1 MTKKSK
7 NYLKYSLLVLIILII
22 VGIARDISKVNDFL
36 FNSIKNE
43 DSKYL
48 HLFKNDI
55 RRNLE
60 LKSANRNPYEDIFIY
75 SYKQKYNLVVWNIS
89 GYNNINPENIA
100 LASNSEFERE
110 GFTSEFKLEFGT
122 PKVEISSS
130 LEKKKTDTLTIQLND
145 DYEILNYKRQKDLLF
160 LNFKSKGILLSQ
172 GTYDLKAKIFFEEQ
186 NNFQTVF
193 LNDKSQFLIITL
205 IPIDSSIIETE
216 NLLYDILFGINTNID

>member
-7 NYLKYSLLVLIILII
+7 KYLKYSLLVLIILII
-22 VGIARDISKVNDFL
+22 VGIARDINKVNDFL

-60 LKSANRNPYEDIFIY
+60 LKSANGNPYEDIFIY

-130 LEKKKTDTLTIQLND
+130 LEKKNTDTLTIQLND

-193 LNDKSQFLIITL
+193 LNNKSQFLIITL
-205 IPIDSSIIETE
+205 IPIDSSIVETE
-216 NLLYDILFGINTNID
+216 NLLYDILFGINKNID